1 MSFEELTRERL
12 EYLKGVLLSLD
23 AAGATGFEGFVRVVL
38 TALTSVPF
46 RLAASGLQGGVDG
59 DAALRIDAV
68 CFEAK
73 RYSGSVPRN
82 EVLTKIADLSRK
94 SESPDRLWVLAAT
107 SEIAAQ
113 LAKSLQEDGDKHAI
127 STLMLDWADPLPLL
141 AIATVA
147 AANEATDFLMTHCN
161 PKPDCQE
168 LSRTFEVITNDPR
181 FHTLLEKLKSNLNVS
196 TLATARST
204 ELNKT
209 WRIESFGSEHIARE
223 RLGQAL
229 VIAKSCSLPLRATLR
244 QQVKDSLQ
252 IGQPIV
258 LTGGEGHG
266 KSWLA
271 AQICWDHEG
280 LALFSSAEQFDEVN
294 VKDLD
299 DFIVEL
305 LISQTG
311 DVSDETVKLRWR
323 HRFAA
328 WKHQPPALP
337 LLMVVD
343 GVNQRQSRRW
353 HLILNGLR
361 ERLFAI
367 GGCLVVTARPQYW
380 LKIVAP
386 GLSFEPIQIE
396 VPEWSPDERD
406 QILTHHGIRHDWLD
420 EGTLCTLRNPRLL
433 GVAIA
438 TMPHTSS
445 LAWKGLTTDRL
456 LFEHLRASQREN
468 FESETLKELTA
479 RLSDHAR
486 KVLERI
492 SVMRHEPPHNF
503 EADSI
508 AVVETRFF
516 QTLHGPRD
524 TYELREEGLT
534 LALGYTL
541 IDQLWQAQH
550 SAHDLSQRMT
560 TLIDPIHAM
569 DRTVDVVFAALM
581 ICAFDS
587 VRFNQTIFA
596 VLLDAFSTL
605 QNVDDQ
611 RFEEFAGIV
620 KTQATALFELLG
632 VFTLESRRRLNY
644 DWFVHS
650 AFSTAA
656 SHKGWPIAAGAVRKW
671 LRYYNNNALDQ
682 VSRYPKQTEEEQ
694 TQRLEKKTIEIQATL
709 DSLSAFERT
718 LLQKMTAVEGQ
729 LDDLYSV
736 ALQLLAGRPLAEFAE
751 SFIFFGLGLSMD
763 IDTSGARKA
772 FDHLTTFNSSD
783 RAAAM
788 ESFLKAIEPLRSPD
802 TSRGG
807 KWTVVRMLLATGDE
821 SAARE
826 AEEISRLLRDKIVRQ
841 AMPALSEWRHL
852 SVANPNAMRPGD
864 MVSELERFNA
874 IDPDCVLQSMTSSAR
889 DRQFEEFLPVACRF
903 APEEALEKARSVLSG
918 LLTRTSMPLRQLI
931 LNGMQY
937 APLMKR
943 DIALRLIARM
953 TEGKDDV
960 VATLVG
966 REQNTQRMFLFMYAA
981 PQLSALEQLDCMR
994 NPVFGTDYLL
1004 NVIPMLK
1011 PLSTDA
1017 IRKALQLAL
1026 DDDNEVQTYA
1036 VLAATRY
1043 GRTPITEELESQL
1056 LRCYQSTTVRGRA
1069 FVLELAAL
1077 ENLKTIRDAH
1087 VLSGW
1092 SGRTLDTQ
1100 TKERWY
1106 GAILLADACK
1116 KNELKV
1122 EELINRVHPETW
1134 FTCAKRVGS
1143 EMLEP
1148 LAAHFLQRLEL
1159 GIEEVS
1165 CILAPGVQLT
1175 LTPSESA
1182 PYPMLSIEEP
1192 AQETSRFVNPEVF
1205 AELFGSQEDFYGK
1218 QDRLR
1223 AISDD
1228 FFARLKGAN
1237 ALLFTEHVT
1246 IDDLRL
1252 LTLAVP
1258 TLLPTM
1264 LGILEQA
1271 GDAEFS
1277 WLKNLALVVAN
1288 LISSDM
1294 PEVAVCLF
1302 KRAQKTQFFIT
1313 YKLADGLT
1321 LEHEAIWSSAP
1332 SSTTN
1337 LFWEERLLTA
1347 GDDEVLAREV
1357 AAAERFGAATF
1368 IENFVQEKVRSS
1380 STLDKCFAICVAGFS
1395 ERSEEWLSVI
1405 EEHFDDKGITGQAAQ
1420 KAKAAHDAAQW
1431 AKSWMR
1437 EISLATTMDE
1447 FWRCMIISTLCMD
1460 QRVSDTFINKTKWP
1474 EFLALFRKL
1483 RKTAIKVQGDNRKK
1497 TLVGQPVPDVIF
1509 IRGYFC
1515 A

>member
-1 MSFEELTRERL
+1 MSSEELTRERL
-12 EYLKGVLLSLD
+12 EYLKGLLLSLD
-23 AAGATGFEGFVRVVL
+23 AAGAQGFEGFVRVVL
-38 TALTSVPF
+38 TTVTGIPF
-46 RLAASGLQGGVDG
+46 RLAASGLQGGMDG
-59 DAALRIDAV
+59 DAVLRTDTA

-73 RYSGSVPRN
+73 RYAGPVPRN

-94 SESPDRLWVLAAT
+94 SEAPDRLWVLAAT
-107 SEIAAQ
+107 SEISAQ
-113 LAKSLQEDGDKHAI
+113 LAKALQEDGDKQAI

-141 AIATVA
+141 AVATVA
-147 AANEATDFLMTHCN
+147 AASEAADFLMTHCN
-161 PKPDCQE
+161 PKPDRQE
-168 LSRTFEVITNDPR
+168 LSQTFEVITNHPG
-181 FHTLLEKLKSNLNVS
+181 FHVLLEKLKSSLNVS

-229 VIAKSCSLPLRATLR
+229 VVGKSDSLPLRVTLR

-252 IGQPIV
+252 IGQFIV

-280 LALFSSAEQFDEVN
+280 LALFSSAEQFDEVT

-299 DFIVEL
+299 DFLIDL

-311 DVSDETVKLRWR
+311 DVLDETVKLRWR

-328 WKHQPPALP
+328 WKRQPPVLP
-337 LLMVVD
+337 VLMVVD
-343 GVNQRQSRRW
+343 GVNQRQSLRW

-361 ERLFAI
+361 ERLLAI

-396 VPEWSPDERD
+396 VPEWSPAERD
-406 QILTHHGIRHDWLD
+406 QILTHHGIRCDWLD
-420 EGTLCTLRNPRLL
+420 EGTLHTLQNPRLL

-468 FESETLKELTA
+468 FESETLKELTT

-492 SVMRHEPPHNF
+492 CETQHEPPHSF
-503 EADSI
+503 EADSK

-524 TYELREEGLT
+524 TYVLREEGLT

-550 SAHDLSQRMT
+550 SGHDLSQRMT
-560 TLIDPIHAM
+560 SLIDPIYAM

-581 ICAFDS
+581 VCAFDS

-611 RFEEFAGIV
+611 RFEEFVGIV
-620 KTQATALFELLG
+620 KTQATELFESVG

-656 SHKGWPIAAGAVRKW
+656 SRKGWPIAAAAVRKW
-671 LRYYNNNALDQ
+671 LRYYNNDALDQ
-682 VSRYPKQTEEEQ
+682 VSRYPKQTEEDKK
-694 TQRLEKKTIEIQATL
+694 QRIQQRAIAIQATL
-709 DSLSAFERT
+709 DALSSFERA

-729 LDDLYSV
+729 LDELYTI
-736 ALQLLAGRPLAEFAE
+736 ALRLLAGRPIAEFAE

-763 IDTSGARKA
+763 MDTFGARKA

-783 RAAAM
+783 RAAAT
-788 ESFLKAIEPLRSPD
+788 ESFLNAIVPLRSPD
-802 TSRGG
+802 TSKGG

-826 AEEISRLLRDKIVRQ
+826 AEEISRLLREKIVHQ
-841 AMPALSEWRHL
+841 TTPALSEWRQS
-852 SVANPNAMRPGD
+852 SVADPNAMRPDD
-864 MVSELERFNA
+864 MVSGLESFNA
-874 IDPDCVLQSMTSSAR
+874 IDPDSVLQSMTSSVT

-903 APEEALEKARSVLSG
+903 APEDALEKARSVLSG

-931 LNGMQY
+931 LNGMKY
-937 APLMKR
+937 APLMTR
-943 DIALRLIARM
+943 DIALRLVARVS
-953 TEGKDDV
+953 EGKDDM
-960 VATLVG
+960 VATLVE
-966 REQNTQRMFLFMYAA
+966 REQNAQRMFLLMYAA
-981 PQLSALEQLDCMR
+981 PELTALEQLDCMR
-994 NPVFGTDYLL
+994 NSAFGADYLL
-1004 NVIPMLK
+1004 NIIPMLK
-1011 PLSTDA
+1011 PLPTDA
-1017 IRKALQLAL
+1017 IRNALQLSL
-1026 DDDNEVQTYA
+1026 DDGDEMQTYS

-1043 GRTPITEELESQL
+1043 GRPNTAGLESLL
-1056 LRCYQSTTVRGRA
+1056 LRCYHSTAVRVRA
-1069 FVLELAAL
+1069 FALELASL
-1077 ENLKTIRDAH
+1077 DNLKTIRDAH
-1087 VLSGW
+1087 VHSGW
-1092 SGRTLDTQ
+1092 SGRTIETQ
-1100 TKERWY
+1100 TKEGWY

-1116 KNELKV
+1116 KNEITV
-1122 EELINRVHPETW
+1122 DELINRVHPETW
-1134 FTCAKRVGS
+1134 FTCAELVGQK
-1143 EMLEP
+1143 MLEP

-1159 GIEEVS
+1159 AIEEVES
-1165 CILAPGVQLT
+1165 ISVPGVQIT

-1182 PYPMLSIEEP
+1182 PYPMHSIDEP
-1192 AQETSRFVNPEVF
+1192 EQETNRYINQEAF
-1205 AELFGSQEDFYGK
+1205 AELFGSQEDFYSK

-1223 AISDD
+1223 AISDG
-1228 FFARLKGAN
+1228 FFAKLKGAN
-1237 ALLFTEHVT
+1237 ALLFTERLR
-1246 IDDLRL
+1246 ISDLRL
-1252 LTLAVP
+1252 LTVAVP
-1258 TLLPTM
+1258 TLIPNI

-1271 GDAEFS
+1271 SDAEFS
-1277 WLKNLALVVAN
+1277 WLKNLAFVVAN

-1294 PEVAVCLF
+1294 PDRSVGLF
-1302 KRAQKTQFFIT
+1302 KRAHQTHFFVI
-1313 YKLADGLT
+1313 YELVDGLT
-1321 LEHEAIWSSAP
+1321 LEHEAIWSSA
-1332 SSTTN
+1332 SSSAIH
-1337 LFWEERLLTA
+1337 LLWEERLLTA
-1347 GDDEVLAREV
+1347 GDDEVLAQEV
-1357 AAAERFGAATF
+1357 AAAERFGAAIF
-1368 IENFVQEKVRSS
+1368 IETFVQQKLCSS
-1380 STLDKCFAICVAGFS
+1380 STLDQSFAICVAGFS
-1395 ERSEEWLSVI
+1395 KRSEEWLSVI
-1405 EEHFDDKGITGQAAQ
+1405 EGHVDDKGITGQAAQ
-1420 KAKAAHDAAQW
+1420 KAKDAHDAAQW
-1431 AKSWMR
+1431 AKKWMLDM
-1437 EISLATTMDE
+1437 SLATTRDE
-1447 FWRCMIISTLCMD
+1447 FWCCLIISTFCMD
-1460 QRVSDTFINKTKWP
+1460 QRVSDTLINKTKWP
-1474 EFLALFRKL
+1474 EFSALFKKL
-1483 RKTAIKVQGDNRKK
+1483 RKTAIKEQGRNRKK
-1497 TLVGQPVPDVIF
+1497 TFVGHSVPDLIF
-1509 IRGYFC
+1509 VRGYD
-1515 A
+1515 